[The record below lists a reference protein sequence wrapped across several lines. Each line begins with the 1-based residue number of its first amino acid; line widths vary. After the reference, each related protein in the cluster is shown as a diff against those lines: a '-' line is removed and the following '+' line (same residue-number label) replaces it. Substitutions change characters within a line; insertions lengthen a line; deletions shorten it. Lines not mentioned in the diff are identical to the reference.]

1 MIFSR
6 KTIILISSIII
17 IIVAATIPT
26 IILTTRD
33 NVAPTVTM
41 ISPFQWEVC
50 SGVFE
55 IEFEAV
61 DTEPADGIIEK
72 YELYIDEELKAQTT
86 EYDWDTT
93 DYVDGYHNITAIAY
107 DKANNIGEE
116 TITITVDN
124 NIDGAPTD
132 EFKILNYNVMESGA
146 NKEWKDVV
154 KAENP
159 DIAVFVETGLWDD
172 DGKTKMIQYLN
183 EFNGYFL
190 DEAPYEASITIKT
203 QWSTTGQAIF
213 SRYPIL
219 EFNQINSMH
228 RDDDTPAPP
237 THDPFHAVIDVNG
250 KEIHIVGVHLKC
262 CAADFEKEQRELEQE
277 GLNNY
282 FDEVIGDAPLIYI
295 GDLNSLS
302 PDDTG
307 DLEGDPGAD
316 FGYGPVTMLLYPE
329 DPVYGQYAS
338 QVHNFTDVFRT
349 LHPNNPGYSL
359 NIPTI
364 NSRIDYIFV
373 NQYLNT
379 SFISSN
385 VGSGTEYDILGS
397 DHYSVDAVI
406 DISEIKTAVTK
417 WDISLDAVEKDNQ
430 DTIIK
435 MIQSSLVEARLK
447 ITNEMKTII
456 TFVSRFD

>member
-1 MIFSR
+1 MILSR
-6 KTIILISSIII
+6 KTIIISSAIILV
-17 IIVAATIPT
+17 IVAAAIPT

-33 NVAPTVTM
+33 NVPPTVTF
-41 ISPFQWEVC
+41 ISPTQWKVC
-50 SGVFE
+50 SGTYE
-55 IEFEAV
+55 IEVEAV
-61 DTEPADGIIEK
+61 DTDPSNGLVEKIEI
-72 YELYIDEELKAQTT
+72 YINEDLLAETY

-93 DYVDGYHNITAIAY
+93 AYSDGYYNITAKAY
-107 DKANNIGEE
+107 DEANNVGEE

-124 NIDGAPTD
+124 NIDPAPTD
-132 EFKILNYNVMESGA
+132 EFKILNYNVMESGT

-172 DGKTKMIQYLN
+172 DGKSKMYQHLN
-183 EFNGYFL
+183 EFNGYFI
-190 DEAPYEASITIKT
+190 DEAPYEARITIKT

-219 EFNQINSMH
+219 EFNQIDTMH
-228 RDDDTPAPP
+228 RDDDSPAPP
-237 THDPFHAVIDVNG
+237 THDPFHAVVDING
-250 KEIHIVGVHLKC
+250 KEVHIVGVHLKC
-262 CAADFEKEQRELEQE
+262 CEADYEKEQRELEQE

-295 GDLNSLS
+295 GDINSLS

-307 DLEGDPGAD
+307 DLAGDSGAD

-329 DPVYGQYAS
+329 DPTYGQYSS
-338 QVHNFTDVFRT
+338 QLHNFTDVFRT
-349 LHPNNPGYSL
+349 LHPNDPGFTL
-359 NIPTI
+359 NIPNM

-385 VGSGTEYDILGS
+385 VGTGTQYDDLGS

-406 DISEIKTAVTK
+406 DISEIKTAPTK
-417 WDISLDAVEKDNQ
+417 WSQHQDSTEESEEQIILNLAKTNSVETRLRIMIDMRIISC
-430 DTIIK
+430 I
-435 MIQSSLVEARLK
+435 
-447 ITNEMKTII
+447 
-456 TFVSRFD
+456 SRRD

>member
-1 MIFSR
+1 MIFSK
-6 KTIILISSIII
+6 KTIIISSVII

-26 IILTTRD
+26 VILTTRD
-33 NVAPTVTM
+33 NVAPTVTFV
-41 ISPFQWEVC
+41 SLYQWKVC
-50 SGVFE
+50 SGSSE

-61 DTEPADGIIEK
+61 DTEPAGGLITQ
-72 YELYIDEELKAQTT
+72 YEIYIDEELKAQTAV
-86 EYDWDTT
+86 YNWDTT
-93 DYVDGYHNITAIAY
+93 DYTDGYHNITAKAY

-116 TITITVDN
+116 TITVTVDN
-124 NIDGAPTD
+124 NIDAAPTD
-132 EFKILNYNVMESGA
+132 EFKILAYNVMESGT

-159 DIAVFVETGLWDD
+159 DIAIFVETGLWDD
-172 DGKTKMIQYLN
+172 NGKVKMFQHLN

-190 DEAPYEASITIKT
+190 NEAPYEARITIKT

-219 EFNQINSMH
+219 EFNQIDNMH
-228 RDDDTPAPP
+228 RDDDSPAPP
-237 THDPFHAVIDVNG
+237 THDPFHAVVDVKG

-262 CAADFEKEQRELEQE
+262 CSADFEKEQRELEQE

-295 GDLNSLS
+295 GDINSLS
-302 PDDTG
+302 PVDTG

-316 FGYGPVTMLLYPE
+316 FGYGPVTMLLNPE
-329 DPVYGQYAS
+329 DPVYGQFAS

-349 LHPNNPGYSL
+349 LHPNDPGYTL
-359 NIPTI
+359 NIPNM

-385 VGSGTEYDILGS
+385 VGTGTEYDDLGS

-406 DISEIKTAVTK
+406 DISEIKTALTK
-417 WDISLDAVEKDNQ
+417 WNINHKAVVKDNQ
-430 DTIIK
+430 DSIIK
-435 MIQSSLVEARLK
+435 IVQSNLIEARTK

-456 TFVSRFD
+456 FISRFD